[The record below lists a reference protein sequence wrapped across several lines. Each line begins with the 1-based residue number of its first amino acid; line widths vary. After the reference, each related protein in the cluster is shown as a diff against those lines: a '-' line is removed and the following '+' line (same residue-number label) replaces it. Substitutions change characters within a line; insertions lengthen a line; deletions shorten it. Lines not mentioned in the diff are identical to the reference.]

1 MNLLKAYD
9 MSSFLS
15 NSRGRYT
22 KAPMG
27 RNGTRNRYSNK
38 FPNHNPLDYEMRYRL
53 NAVASHWAA
62 LQALIW
68 CGFVP

>member
-1 MNLLKAYD
+1 
-9 MSSFLS
+9 
-15 NSRGRYT
+15 
-22 KAPMG
+22 MG

-38 FPNHNPLDYEMRYRL
+38 FPNHNPLDYEMRYRF